1 MGYLHYG
8 TNHIY
13 QFCDLTLAHLRTVI
27 SSKLLQQESFMLS
40 WSDEGQQFTL
50 WLHPAGQL
58 VFEFDKPFS
67 EELDRAWLEQMISQ
81 ANSPSG
87 LKLARTRIEDQ

>member
-13 QFCDLTLAHLRTVI
+13 RFCDRTLAHLRTVI
-27 SSKLLQQESFMLS
+27 SSKLLQQESFVLS
-40 WSDEGQQFTL
+40 WSDEGQQFSL

-58 VFEFDKPFS
+58 VFEFEKPVTD
-67 EELDRAWLEQMISQ
+67 ELDRAWLEQMINQ

-87 LKLARTRIEDQ
+87 LKLSKTHIDE

>member
-1 MGYLHYG
+1 
-8 TNHIY
+8 
-13 QFCDLTLAHLRTVI
+13 
-27 SSKLLQQESFMLS
+27 MLS
-40 WSDEGQQFTL
+40 WVDEGQQFTL

-58 VFEFDKPFS
+58 VFEFEKPVT

-87 LKLARTRIEDQ
+87 LKLSKTHIEAQ